1 MTGWLERNAVA
12 LGALGAMLAGVVAV
26 LGLGGIWWQIR
37 AAEQAQALQTA
48 RGAYLA
54 QQALAVANP
63 GFAQPGEV
71 CALLGSDRGNAY
83 EAFVAHLLFTAEQVL
98 AVEPGWERTILYE
111 MQAHTDYL
119 CRFGGQINAT
129 DRLTDLIEA
138 FKDAHCTAP
147 PAPCQP

>member
-1 MTGWLERNAVA
+1 MWRWLDRNAGA
-12 LGALGAMLAGVVAV
+12 LGALGALMAGVVAV

-54 QQALAVANP
+54 QQALAVTNP
-63 GFAQPGEV
+63 GFAQPGAV
-71 CALLGSDRGNAY
+71 CTLLASDRGNAY

-98 AVEPGWERTILYE
+98 AVEAGWEATMLAE
-111 MQAHTDYL
+111 MEAHADYL
-119 CRFGGQINAT
+119 CRHGGQINGT
-129 DRLTDLIEA
+129 DRLTDLIGA
-138 FKDAHCTAP
+138 FTDAHCTAP